1 VSDRAAAARLAETL
15 LAAEQGWH
23 VFPVIPNDK
32 RPAIGDWPNRATTDP
47 DRIRAFWTTHPT
59 YNVGVAAGPSD
70 LVVVDLDVAK
80 RGQMPPDGF
89 NMLGIGEG
97 ADVLALLAER
107 AGATIPDTY
116 TVRTPSG
123 GTHLYYQAPAG
134 MRLHNTKG
142 ALGWLI
148 DTRAHGGYVVASG
161 SILPTGAY
169 ELVDDREPVILC
181 TWMVQAL
188 TPKPAPAISAANQT
202 APAQRSKYLD
212 AIVRGEQDKVAGAQP
227 GRHNDSLFRAALTL
241 GQLVGGSELDHL
253 DATAM
258 LKQSA
263 AHMVTGSCHCTAR
276 QVADTIAS
284 GLKLGS
290 TRPRR
295 LGSQNGAAA

>member
-32 RPAIGDWPNRATTDP
+32 RPAITDWPHRATTDP
-47 DRIRAFWTTHPT
+47 DRIRAFWTAHPA
-59 YNVGVAAGPSD
+59 YNVGVATGPSN
-70 LVVVDLDVAK
+70 LVVIDLDVAK
-80 RGQMPPDGF
+80 PGQMPPDGF

-107 AGATIPDTY
+107 AGAVVSETY

-123 GTHLYYQAPAG
+123 GTHLYYRAPVG
-134 MRLHNTKG
+134 VRLHNTKS

-169 ELVDDREPVILC
+169 ELVDDQPPTILS

-188 TPKPAPAISAANQT
+188 TPKPAPAISTANQT
-202 APAQRSKYLD
+202 TPVRHSKYLD
-212 AIVRGEQDKVAGAQP
+212 AIVQGEQNKVAAAQP
-227 GRHNDSLFRAALTL
+227 GRHNETLFRAALTL
-241 GQLVGGSELDHL
+241 GQLVGGSELEHL
-253 DATAM
+253 DTTAM

-263 AHMVTGSCHCTAR
+263 SHMVTGPCHCTAR

-295 LGSQNGAAA
+295 LGSQGGAAA